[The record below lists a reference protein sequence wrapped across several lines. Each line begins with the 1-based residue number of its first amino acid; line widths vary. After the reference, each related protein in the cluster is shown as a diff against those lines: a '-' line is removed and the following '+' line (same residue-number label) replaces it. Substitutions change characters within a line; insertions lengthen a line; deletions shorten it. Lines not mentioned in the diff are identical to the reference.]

1 MTNNFLGFSIK
12 FIFFYLILFFLGRG
26 IHILLNNFKKI
37 QETKNKVFG
46 ININIFYPILGLI
59 YLGNFLIILNF
70 FLPLNS
76 LSTYILLL
84 PVLVN
89 IKSLPKIKI
98 FKNLPFYL
106 IFLIPS
112 YDVTYNYDAG
122 LYHLGFQNLL
132 RENNIILGV
141 SNIYGPY
148 GVSSI
153 YDYISSALWF
163 DKDFVFFQFLNVIF
177 IVLFYEFLYQGV
189 VQKKYN
195 ILKNISICLIIFSIL
210 DNFGFGGGRNGFI
223 YFQGIGKQDIAVAVL
238 FLITAILIYLSLISN
253 KLTVNEFFIIS
264 LLSIFIIQLKVSG
277 FPILFFYMFMIFQ
290 IFRQN
295 KFNYK
300 FISTILTAFFI
311 GAIWIIKTVLQTGC
325 IIYPLSQTCFER
337 LKWTS
342 IEYIN
347 ITRESAINFS
357 NYYSFNYSF
366 LDWFNNYI
374 DYELN
379 KIIIY
384 NFLISFLIIKIL
396 FFKRNFVS
404 KNKFKL
410 SMYFLFLV
418 SLIFY
423 LYFGPDSRYLIGIQ
437 LFFVSLI
444 GIFGKPRFEI
454 KEFVLISL
462 IFLSSISLIRLSSY
476 QNFDLTTSPK
486 NTIPVP
492 EVIFYDNRLTPKDG
506 DQCWAVKNCSPNKFE
521 YQISYDG
528 FFKIVELKYE
538 K

>member
-46 ININIFYPILGLI
+46 ININIFYPVLGLI

-76 LSTYILLL
+76 LSSYILLL

-89 IKSLPKIKI
+89 LKSLPKIKI

-132 RENNIILGV
+132 RENNIVLGV

-153 YDYISSALWF
+153 YDYISSVLWF

-177 IVLFYEFLYQGV
+177 VVFFYEFLYQGV
-189 VQKKYN
+189 LKKKYN
-195 ILKNISICLIIFSIL
+195 ILKNASISLIIFSIL

-238 FLITAILIYLSLISN
+238 FLITAILIYLSLISEE
-253 KLTVNEFFIIS
+253 LAVNEFFIIS
-264 LLSIFIIQLKVSG
+264 LFSIFIIQLKVSG
-277 FPILFFYMFMIFQ
+277 FPILFFYMFMILQ

-295 KFNYK
+295 KFNVK
-300 FISTILTAFFI
+300 FTSTLLSTFFI
-311 GAIWIIKTVLQTGC
+311 GTIWIIKTVLQTGC
-325 IIYPLSQTCFER
+325 IIYPLSETCFQR
-337 LKWTS
+337 LKWTN

-366 LDWFNNYI
+366 IDWFGSFI

-384 NFLISFLIIKIL
+384 NFFISLMIIKIL
-396 FFKRNFVS
+396 FFKKNFEN
-404 KNKFKL
+404 KNEFKL
-410 SMYFLFLV
+410 TMYFLCLFSV
-418 SLIFY
+418 IFY

-437 LFFVSLI
+437 LLFVSLI
-444 GIFGKPRFEI
+444 GIFGKPRYDI
-454 KEFVLISL
+454 KEFVI
-462 IFLSSISLIRLSSY
+462 IFMIFFSAISLIRLSSY
-476 QNFDLTTSPK
+476 QNLNLLTSPK
-486 NTIPVP
+486 NTMPVP
-492 EVIFYDNRLTPKDG
+492 EVILYGDRFTPKDG
-506 DQCWAVKNCSPNKFE
+506 DQCWGVVNCSPNKFE
-521 YQISYDG
+521 YQISHKG
-528 FFKIVELKYE
+528 FFKIVELNYK

>member
-46 ININIFYPILGLI
+46 ININIFYPVLGLI

-76 LSTYILLL
+76 LSSYILLL

-89 IKSLPKIKI
+89 LKSLPKIKI

-132 RENNIILGV
+132 RENNIILGI

-177 IVLFYEFLYQGV
+177 IVFFYEFLYQGV

-342 IEYIN
+342 IEYTN

-506 DQCWAVKNCSPNKFE
+506 DQCWAVTNCSPNKFE

>member
-132 RENNIILGV
+132 RENNIVLGV

-177 IVLFYEFLYQGV
+177 IVFFYEFL
-189 VQKKYN
+189 
-195 ILKNISICLIIFSIL
+195 ILH
-210 DNFGFGGGRNGFI
+210 
-223 YFQGIGKQDIAVAVL
+223 
-238 FLITAILIYLSLISN
+238 TYL
-253 KLTVNEFFIIS
+253 
-264 LLSIFIIQLKVSG
+264 
-277 FPILFFYMFMIFQ
+277 
-290 IFRQN
+290 
-295 KFNYK
+295 
-300 FISTILTAFFI
+300 
-311 GAIWIIKTVLQTGC
+311 
-325 IIYPLSQTCFER
+325 
-337 LKWTS
+337 
-342 IEYIN
+342 
-347 ITRESAINFS
+347 
-357 NYYSFNYSF
+357 
-366 LDWFNNYI
+366 NN
-374 DYELN
+374 N
-379 KIIIY
+379 
-384 NFLISFLIIKIL
+384 
-396 FFKRNFVS
+396 
-404 KNKFKL
+404 
-410 SMYFLFLV
+410 M
-418 SLIFY
+418 
-423 LYFGPDSRYLIGIQ
+423 
-437 LFFVSLI
+437 
-444 GIFGKPRFEI
+444 
-454 KEFVLISL
+454 
-462 IFLSSISLIRLSSY
+462 
-476 QNFDLTTSPK
+476 
-486 NTIPVP
+486 
-492 EVIFYDNRLTPKDG
+492 
-506 DQCWAVKNCSPNKFE
+506 
-521 YQISYDG
+521 
-528 FFKIVELKYE
+528 
-538 K
+538 

>member
-37 QETKNKVFG
+37 QETKNEVFG

-132 RENNIILGV
+132 RENNIVLGV

-177 IVLFYEFLYQGV
+177 IVFFYEFLYQGV

-238 FLITAILIYLSLISN
+238 FLITAILIYLSLISI

-342 IEYIN
+342 IEYTN

-506 DQCWAVKNCSPNKFE
+506 DQCWAVINCSPNKFE